1 MKSKSNKNIE
11 ARTSMASPKADLREL
26 RDNSRAT
33 VQEIQSFLRELKGKG
48 PKEMLGAIAA
58 SDLFRSV
65 IISTAMVTGAIL
77 LFTAVPYFAG
87 DDEKKASAQTAV
99 VEEQEKIEKP
109 APPKAVES
117 VPEAVAPAPDPLSSL
132 GVGEELSAPPDTNPL
147 ENKGDDFLK
156 DLE

>member
-1 MKSKSNKNIE
+1 MMKSKSNKDIE

-65 IISTAMVTGAIL
+65 IISTALVTGAIL

-87 DDEKKASAQTAV
+87 DDEKKASAQKTGAEALLGAFFV
-99 VEEQEKIEKP
+99 PTKAFRGRYEEQHPCP
-109 APPKAVES
+109 ACV
-117 VPEAVAPAPDPLSSL
+117 VHHCWLRCL
-132 GVGEELSAPPDTNPL
+132 G
-147 ENKGDDFLK
+147 
-156 DLE
+156 